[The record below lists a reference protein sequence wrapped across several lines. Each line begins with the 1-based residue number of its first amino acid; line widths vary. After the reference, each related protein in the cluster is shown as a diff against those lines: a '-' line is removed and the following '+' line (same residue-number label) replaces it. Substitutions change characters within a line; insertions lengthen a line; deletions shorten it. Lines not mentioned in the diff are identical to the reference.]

1 MKNNQEQIIKMF
13 DAISSSYDLTN
24 RVLSLGIDVSWRK
37 EACRKALEL
46 QKGNDLVIA
55 DIACGTGDMILHWQ
69 DFTKDKK
76 VKFIGIDPSSG
87 MLEIAKD
94 KLKDLLLLEKLQL
107 FLAQAQE
114 LKILKNQSVDI
125 LSIAYGIRN
134 VVDID
139 QALAEFARVLKKDGV
154 LVILEFTKN
163 ESKGILDRL
172 AQFYTKRILPIIGG
186 LVSRNYKAYKYLPDS
201 IQDFLS
207 TDVLVEKLYKNGFRM
222 HTIKSYSA
230 NISTL
235 IIAIKE

>member
-114 LKILKNQSVDI
+114 LKILKNQSIDI

-139 QALAEFARVLKKDGV
+139 QALVEFARVLKKDGV

-207 TDVLVEKLYKNGFRM
+207 TDVLVEKLCKNGFRM
-222 HTIKSYSA
+222 HIIKSYSA

>member
-13 DAISSSYDLTN
+13 DAISSSYDLAN
-24 RVLSLGIDVSWRK
+24 RVLSLGIDISWRK
-37 EACRKALEL
+37 EACKKALEL
-46 QKGNDLVIA
+46 QKNNELVIA

-69 DFTKDKK
+69 DFTKDKR
-76 VKFIGIDPSSG
+76 VNFIGVDPSSG

-94 KLKDLLLLEKLQL
+94 KLRDLLLLKKLQL

-114 LKILKNQSVDI
+114 LKILNNQSVDV

-139 QALAEFARVLKKDGV
+139 LALKEFARVLKKDGV

-163 ESKGILDRL
+163 ENKSVLGKLM
-172 AQFYTKRILPIIGG
+172 QFYTKRILPIIGG

-207 TDVLVEKLYKNGFRM
+207 AEVLAEKLCKSGFRI
-222 HTIKSYSA
+222 HTTKNYSA